1 MKLVR
6 DLRIAVARALW
17 SVMASIRSYLS
28 RRKRLG
34 AFAER
39 VLDQFPLLQDALVK
53 LARGDARER
62 YSSWV
67 AAYDTIGDA
76 DLSAMSEEQ
85 SRFAKR
91 PLLSLM
97 LPVAQTSEAML
108 EVLTQSLLAQVYER
122 WELSFVGEPPDDEGV
137 RAFLMQAPSRDPRLR
152 PLEPRATPLA
162 DAWNAALRSA
172 AGDFA
177 VLVDP
182 RVAVRPHAL
191 FLFARTIQHHPDALL
206 IYADEDVIDEGGT
219 RSGHYFK
226 PDWNEA
232 LLCSQNYLGGLIA
245 FRRAIA
251 LAVGGCQEELD
262 GDCAWGLFLRITAG
276 AAPGTIHHLPF
287 ILSHRV
293 GQSVPEVED
302 GVARERVRR
311 ALEERL
317 ARVGRRVQVEP
328 VGLSSYRTRY
338 ALPEK
343 PPSVSVIVPSACKL
357 EFLRPCLDGI
367 LNRTSYSDLEVLLVV
382 NEIRNDVPEQRRYLE
397 AVAAGP
403 KVRVLFYK
411 DRPYNL
417 SWLNNWAVGEAQGGL
432 LCFLNDDTDVI
443 SSDWLSAMVAHVL
456 QDRVAAVG
464 AMLIYPNGRIQHA
477 GAILG
482 AGGIAAHT
490 GRGRPR
496 GIRGYH
502 DRAVVDQDVSC
513 VTGACML
520 VRRDVF
526 VQVGGFDEA
535 LAIAFNDVDFCLRLR
550 KAGWRIVWTPGAE
563 LYHRESASIGRH
575 DADEREHEWALES
588 SLMHRRWGEALNS
601 DPHYNPNLSLDPLL
615 LWEPASPPR
624 VTYPWRAASRA
635 HTLVG
640 DSAAAG
646 SFAGPR

>member
-1 MKLVR
+1 
-6 DLRIAVARALW
+6 
-17 SVMASIRSYLS
+17 MASIRSYLS

-137 RAFLMQAPSRDPRLR
+137 RAFLTQAPSRDPRLR

-162 DAWNAALRSA
+162 GAWNAALRSA

-191 FLFARTIQHHPDALL
+191 FLFARTIQH
-206 IYADEDVIDEGGT
+206 
-219 RSGHYFK
+219 
-226 PDWNEA
+226 
-232 LLCSQNYLGGLIA
+232 
-245 FRRAIA
+245 
-251 LAVGGCQEELD
+251 
-262 GDCAWGLFLRITAG
+262 
-276 AAPGTIHHLPF
+276 LPF

-293 GQSVPEVED
+293 GQSVPEAED

-417 SWLNNWAVGEAQGGL
+417 SWLNNWAVGEARGGL

-443 SSDWLSAMVAHVL
+443 SSDWLSVMVAHVL
-456 QDRVAAVG
+456 QERVAAVG

-496 GIRGYH
+496 GTRGYH
-502 DRAVVDQDVSC
+502 DRALVDQDVSC

-615 LWEPASPPR
+615 RWEPASPPR
-624 VTYPWRAASRA
+624 VTYPRRAASRA